1 MNQLL
6 SRRLESGHSLC
17 CIQFEQGEQALEQD
31 LIDRGFL
38 IREEKAKKVSYKET
52 ELLVNIITGNADLF
66 EEFKKHYPIVVVR
79 PDGTKGFLQ
88 GNSKKCR
95 TLYNKIV
102 KNDTILHNHIIQC
115 LEKEVSDKL
124 MSGKIGYMKTMWKWL
139 TNSEWEIYEEQINE
153 PIKDNLYG
161 TELI

>member
-1 MNQLL
+1 MVL
-6 SRRLESGHSLC
+6 
-17 CIQFEQGEQALEQD
+17 
-31 LIDRGFL
+31 
-38 IREEKAKKVSYKET
+38 KA
-52 ELLVNIITGNADLF
+52 
-66 EEFKKHYPIVVVR
+66 
-79 PDGTKGFLQ
+79 FLQ